1 MKKFLKKIWV
11 FLDGKKTIIGTSAL
25 FLMEKFGSVIP
36 EPYHTIAYT
45 AIAIFTGVGFTDKE
59 RKNKT
64 IINLFK
70 KLKR

>member
-1 MKKFLKKIWV
+1 MKKFFKSIWT
-11 FLDGKKTIIGTSAL
+11 FLDGKKTIIGTSGL

-36 EPYHTIAYT
+36 EPYHTIAY
-45 AIAIFTGVGFTDKE
+45 ILIVIFTGVGFTDKE
-59 RKNKT
+59 CKNKT